1 MKNRVF
7 SVILPILLLF
17 LSACS
22 SPERSV
28 SRFQKQ
34 LNARQATAL
43 RYCEDVVRALGSNSF
58 DSVRVATQNTD
69 GILFYIF
76 STEGMV
82 YWSDNWLSGQG
93 IMYPK
98 YDRWFYYH
106 FENAETVCRWRECGE
121 YKILTIIPVK
131 YAYTLENELLHNTFI
146 EPFRLPKNYQIRQS
160 KPKGSMPVVDSEGN
174 YLFSIIVT
182 DLKDEPAV
190 EEHRLADSFSYQ
202 AVLETGEQRTHVNI
216 HFFIIAS
223 LIFLVCLLCMGVYGI
238 WRSRGLSNMR
248 LSVKYQYLIVSML
261 LVLFA
266 CVFLV
271 AVKYVRERYLDR
283 QQSELQHKAKYL
295 QKSLQDLYYWNM
307 NLTARNTPGLNVD
320 LRDLCF
326 SYETDINVYDM
337 EGNLVGSSSPAV
349 FEKGIKSTHIHP
361 EPFFAKNCTMVREEQ
376 LGEMKYMAAYTELF
390 NGNYVQ
396 IGYIEVPYY
405 VAADE
410 RHMAVDDFLQK
421 LLPSYLTVMMLAIL
435 VALILSRGITRQLME
450 VSEALKQVRVG
461 KRNRHLQYDHKD
473 EVGDIVEEYNKMVDQ
488 LEESTERLAK
498 SEREDAWR
506 TMARQVAH
514 EINNTLTPMKLNIQ
528 MLQMLK
534 AKHQDERFNQKFD
547 STTNTLLDTL
557 DGLSNI
563 ATSFSTFAKLPEQ
576 HPENVDIAAKLFSV
590 IGLFRENAEGV
601 PVRYVGAEYGVFA
614 MADNAQINQVFTN
627 LIKNALQAINGA
639 PGGDIIVILKDLSD
653 SVEISVSDNGCGI
666 PEEAQPRIFTPYFTT
681 KTTGTGLGLG
691 ISKNIVEG
699 CGGTIR
705 FKTSKKG
712 TQFFVTLRKE
722 SKNDK

>member
-76 STEGMV
+76 SSEGMV

-223 LIFLVCLLCMGVYGI
+223 LLFLVCLLCMGV
-238 WRSRGLSNMR
+238 
-248 LSVKYQYLIVSML
+248 
-261 LVLFA
+261 
-266 CVFLV
+266 
-271 AVKYVRERYLDR
+271 
-283 QQSELQHKAKYL
+283 
-295 QKSLQDLYYWNM
+295 
-307 NLTARNTPGLNVD
+307 
-320 LRDLCF
+320 
-326 SYETDINVYDM
+326 
-337 EGNLVGSSSPAV
+337 
-349 FEKGIKSTHIHP
+349 
-361 EPFFAKNCTMVREEQ
+361 
-376 LGEMKYMAAYTELF
+376 
-390 NGNYVQ
+390 
-396 IGYIEVPYY
+396 
-405 VAADE
+405 
-410 RHMAVDDFLQK
+410 
-421 LLPSYLTVMMLAIL
+421 
-435 VALILSRGITRQLME
+435 
-450 VSEALKQVRVG
+450 
-461 KRNRHLQYDHKD
+461 
-473 EVGDIVEEYNKMVDQ
+473 
-488 LEESTERLAK
+488 
-498 SEREDAWR
+498 
-506 TMARQVAH
+506 
-514 EINNTLTPMKLNIQ
+514 
-528 MLQMLK
+528 
-534 AKHQDERFNQKFD
+534 
-547 STTNTLLDTL
+547 
-557 DGLSNI
+557 
-563 ATSFSTFAKLPEQ
+563 
-576 HPENVDIAAKLFSV
+576 
-590 IGLFRENAEGV
+590 
-601 PVRYVGAEYGVFA
+601 
-614 MADNAQINQVFTN
+614 
-627 LIKNALQAINGA
+627 
-639 PGGDIIVILKDLSD
+639 
-653 SVEISVSDNGCGI
+653 
-666 PEEAQPRIFTPYFTT
+666 
-681 KTTGTGLGLG
+681 
-691 ISKNIVEG
+691 
-699 CGGTIR
+699 
-705 FKTSKKG
+705 
-712 TQFFVTLRKE
+712 
-722 SKNDK
+722 